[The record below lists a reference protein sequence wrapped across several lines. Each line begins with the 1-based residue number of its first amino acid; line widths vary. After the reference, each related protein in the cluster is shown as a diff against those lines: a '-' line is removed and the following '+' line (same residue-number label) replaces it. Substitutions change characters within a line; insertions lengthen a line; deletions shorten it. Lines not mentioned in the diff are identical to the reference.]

1 MAEKTA
7 SELLREQLSYKR
19 KNGRLYSDESIVNAA
34 DSYCD
39 GYKAF
44 LDKAK
49 TEREAAKAAMEMAK
63 AAGFTEFEHG
73 KKYGAGDRVFFNNRG
88 KTVAFAVIGK
98 QPVENG
104 VNITAAHID
113 SPRLDLK
120 PNPLYE
126 DVDLAL
132 FKTHY
137 YGGIKKYQ
145 WTAVPLALHGVFG
158 LKD

>member
-7 SELLREQLSYKR
+7 SELLREQLAYKR

-73 KKYGAGDRVFFNNRG
+73 KKYSAGDRVFFNNRG

-98 QPVENG
+98 QCELRDG
-104 VNITAAHID
+104 GRLCDI
-113 SPRLDLK
+113 SP
-120 PNPLYE
+120 
-126 DVDLAL
+126 
-132 FKTHY
+132 TI
-137 YGGIKKYQ
+137 IK
-145 WTAVPLALHGVFG
+145 LLG
-158 LKD
+158 LTQPKEMTGESIIK

>member
-7 SELLREQLSYKR
+7 SELLREQLAYKR

-73 KKYGAGDRVFFNNRG
+73 KKYGAGDRVFAQLIRHAEQLDVSTARKPVVNAQARG
-88 KTVAFAVIGK
+88 TRLAVDEDLRHVLVLPALDARRIARMFVGVEVYTK
-98 QPVENG
+98 QG
-104 VNITAAHID
+104 
-113 SPRLDLK
+113 
-120 PNPLYE
+120 
-126 DVDLAL
+126 
-132 FKTHY
+132 
-137 YGGIKKYQ
+137 Q
-145 WTAVPLALHGVFG
+145 
-158 LKD
+158 